1 MRKLSV
7 ALGILVASGLA
18 WGGDA
23 LAYDVI
29 KVSNGGSISGK
40 VSLKG
45 KALEPK
51 IIKVEKTP
59 EVCGK
64 EDRIL
69 TEVRVDGKNNLADA
83 VVYLTKVKKGKG
95 YVDEELIKGPPP
107 GARNAAKGSGK
118 KDLAVK
124 IQPENCIFGAFTGVV
139 ANGTLMRFVN
149 KDTVKHSPHTYAV
162 KGRVRKSMFNQDLE
176 GKGTLDVA
184 IKFKK
189 KKQRSMK
196 LECDQHNHMQNWF
209 LRVDNPY
216 YAFSAA
222 DGSFKIDQIPAG
234 SYQLRAWHPKFR
246 KQLKQKVKVGAGGTA
261 KAQFQFKSRVK

>member
-1 MRKLSV
+1 MRKVSV
-7 ALGILVASGLA
+7 AIGILLA
-18 WGGDA
+18 LGMAAPGDA
-23 LAYDVI
+23 QAYDVI

-40 VSLKG
+40 VTLKG

-69 TEVRVDGKNNLADA
+69 TEVRADGSGNLADV
-83 VVYLTKVKKGKG
+83 VVYLRKVAKGKG

-107 GARNAAKGSGK
+107 GARVAATGSGK
-118 KDLAVK
+118 KKLGVK
-124 IQPENCIFGAFTGVV
+124 VQPEKCVFGAFTGVV
-139 ANGTLMRFVN
+139 ANGTLMRFDN
-149 KDTVKHSPHTYAV
+149 KDSVKHSPHTYAV

-176 GKGTLDVA
+176 GNGKLDVP

-216 YAFSAA
+216 YAFSGT
-222 DGSFKIDQIPAG
+222 DGSFKIDQVPAG
-234 SYQLRAWHPKFR
+234 SYELRAWHPKFR
-246 KQLKQKVKVGAGGTA
+246 KELKQKVKVAAGGSASA
-261 KAQFQFKSRVK
+261 KFQFKSRVK